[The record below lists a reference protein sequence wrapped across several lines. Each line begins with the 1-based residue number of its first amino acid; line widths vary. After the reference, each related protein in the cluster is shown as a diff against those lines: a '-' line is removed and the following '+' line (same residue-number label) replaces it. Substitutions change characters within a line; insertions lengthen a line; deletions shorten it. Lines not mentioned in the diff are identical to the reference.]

1 MKVVIAIDSFKGSLS
16 SLQAGTAAAT
26 GIYRVDPKVETVVRP
41 LADGGE
47 GTVQA
52 LTEGLGGRLVSVS
65 VTGPAGKQVICP
77 YGRTGHRSCRKAGY
91 LPVWHHR
98 PNADRHYRDVGGC
111 RYYTGTRR

>member
-16 SLQAGTAAAT
+16 SLQAGTAAAN

-65 VTGPAGKQVICP
+65 VTGGGRCSSLQRGKASFKRINSNHNFHHFSP
-77 YGRTGHRSCRKAGY
+77 DFKYFSIRHSCTFVF
-91 LPVWHHR
+91 LS
-98 PNADRHYRDVGGC
+98 
-111 RYYTGTRR
+111 

>member
-47 GTVQA
+47 GF
-52 LTEGLGGRLVSVS
+52 S
-65 VTGPAGKQVICP
+65 
-77 YGRTGHRSCRKAGY
+77 
-91 LPVWHHR
+91 R
-98 PNADRHYRDVGGC
+98 PR
-111 RYYTGTRR
+111 

>member
-65 VTGPAGKQVICP
+65 VTGP
-77 YGRTGHRSCRKAGY
+77 Y

-98 PNADRHYRDVGGC
+98 PDADRHYRDVGGC
-111 RYYTGTRR
+111 RYYAGTRR

>member
-16 SLQAGTAAAT
+16 SLQAGLAAAT
-26 GIYRVDPKVETVVRP
+26 GIIVSIQKVETAVRP

-52 LTEGLGGRLVSVS
+52 LTGRSGGRLVSVS

-77 YGRTGHRSCRKAGY
+77 YGIIVTGRRPPLSRCR
-91 LPVWHHR
+91 
-98 PNADRHYRDVGGC
+98 GC
-111 RYYTGTRR
+111 RYAGTRR

>member
-52 LTEGLGGRLVSVS
+52 LTEGLG
-65 VTGPAGKQVICP
+65 
-77 YGRTGHRSCRKAGY
+77 RKAGY

>member
-47 GTVQA
+47 
-52 LTEGLGGRLVSVS
+52 VSIPFSLQKVLLS
-65 VTGPAGKQVICP
+65 
-77 YGRTGHRSCRKAGY
+77 
-91 LPVWHHR
+91 LPE
-98 PNADRHYRDVGGC
+98 
-111 RYYTGTRR
+111 

>member
-52 LTEGLGGRLVSVS
+52 LTEGLGGR
-65 VTGPAGKQVICP
+65 
-77 YGRTGHRSCRKAGY
+77 SCRKAGY

-98 PNADRHYRDVGGC
+98 PDADRHYRDVGGC
-111 RYYTGTRR
+111 RYYAGTRR

>member
-16 SLQAGTAAAT
+16 SLQAGTAT

-77 YGRTGHRSCRKAGY
+77 YGIIDRTQTAIIEMSLA
-91 LPVWHHR
+91 
-98 PNADRHYRDVGGC
+98 ADVCCQVSSDW
-111 RYYTGTRR
+111 